1 MPFLRVHII
10 GWVYK
15 DYFSFPREKVEE
27 AEQHLL
33 YDWNDVLNGIGGA
46 MGLFLGFSLLSIAD
60 SLGDW
65 LEGRGGK
72 GKDTVDV
79 EAEAEDK
86 WAQEMG
92 S

>member
-1 MPFLRVHII
+1 MFLS
-10 GWVYK
+10 K
-15 DYFSFPREKVEE
+15 QVEE
-27 AEQHLL
+27 AHQVLL

-72 GKDTVDV
+72 DKETVDV
-79 EAEAEDK
+79 EAEDK
-86 WAQEMG
+86 WAHEMG